1 MRAMLLALAIVAVMP
16 ASLLAA
22 DRTAGPSKPS
32 VPVESGPYSPLQ
44 SRQAQA
50 VGAARECWRTC
61 ELSCTGDLQACLAGF
76 PATACLPAANACDR
90 ACQRQCRFTGDP
102 VVDFFE

>member
-1 MRAMLLALAIVAVMP
+1 MKAVLLALTFLAMAP

-22 DRTAGPSKPS
+22 DRAASRSKPLMAA
-32 VPVESGPYSPLQ
+32 ESGLYSPLQ
-44 SRQAQA
+44 TRQAQA

-102 VVDFFE
+102 VADFFE